1 MKTLLQKVFDEL
13 KYMDV
18 VKNQS
23 DFGEKMGY
31 TKSYTSTLIKMGAN
45 LPNTVQNKLH
55 KTYNISLEFLASGGN
70 GSMFEGKT
78 NKEVQDRLRGMLPD
92 SDVEVSDLSDEIK
105 NSKKSNNSK
114 NISLPSL
121 STNHEDMDRTLLD
134 IVRMQ
139 VENDRQHAKNYAEL
153 IDLLRR
159 DIPKEKAS

>member
-1 MKTLLQKVFDEL
+1 MEPLLHKVFTAL
-13 KYMDV
+13 
-18 VKNQS
+18 QT
-23 DFGEKMGY
+23 EKKVRTQTDLADSLDL
-31 TKSYTSTLIKMGAN
+31 TKGRVSQLLRTTGR
-45 LPNTVQNKLH
+45 LPESIEVALNK
-55 KTYNISLEFLASGGN
+55 KFKISLDFLASGGK

-78 NKEVQDRLRGMLPD
+78 NKEVQDRLRGMLPE

-105 NSKKSNNSK
+105 NSEKSNNSK

-121 STNHEDMDRTLLD
+121 STNYEDMDRTLLD